1 MARGITETDVHT
13 AADELVAKGE
23 RPTVE
28 RIRAH
33 LGTGSPNTVTRW
45 LETWWNRLGTRL
57 QPARPNLEDAP
68 AVLVELAG
76 QWWELALKHAQEAA
90 RRELASSERALASE
104 RDALEASSR
113 LVAEELA
120 QMRAERDV
128 AIIGER
134 IATTQASE
142 LQHLV
147 DQLQL
152 QISELAEQRD
162 LERRRADRTET
173 ARQQLDVRLHEALE
187 TAKSEREDWTEYVR
201 SVENRALSDVDRA
214 RQEVKELH
222 AQLSKTSEHHR
233 LLENQLRQDIQVA
246 QSAAATATQSANIL
260 RGRCEALEGQLSGLR
275 NMPTPQEVAPKRPKK
290 VRSTA
295 ALGACAVTPRK
306 TRFTG

>member
-1 MARGITETDVHT
+1 MARGITESDVHT

-57 QPARPNLEDAP
+57 QRARPDLEGAP
-68 AVLVELAG
+68 VVLAELAG

-90 RRELASSERALASE
+90 HRELAEAEQVLAAQRAALEAKSRLVDDELTQMRSE
-104 RDALEASSR
+104 RDAALT
-113 LVAEELA
+113 
-120 QMRAERDV
+120 
-128 AIIGER
+128 GER

-173 ARQQLDVRLHEALE
+173 ARQQLDARLHDALE
-187 TAKSEREDWTEYVR
+187 TAKSERENWTEYVR

-214 RQEVKELH
+214 RQEAKELQ
-222 AQLSKTSEHHR
+222 AQQSKASEQHR
-233 LLENQLRQDIQVA
+233 ALEKQLRQEIQAA
-246 QSAAATATQSANIL
+246 QSAAATASQSADLL
-260 RGRCEALEGQLSGLR
+260 RGRCDALEGQLSGLR
-275 NMPTPQEVAPKRPKK
+275 DLPAQLEVAFKRSKEVRIAADVRPKRK
-290 VRSTA
+290 RS
-295 ALGACAVTPRK
+295 K
-306 TRFTG
+306 Q

>member
-57 QPARPNLEDAP
+57 QPARPDLEDAP
-68 AVLVELAG
+68 AVLAELAG

-90 RRELASSERALASE
+90 RQELASSEQALAAE
-104 RDALEASSR
+104 RDALAASSR
-113 LVAEELA
+113 LAAEELA

-128 AIIGER
+128 AITGER
-134 IATTQASE
+134 IATAQASE

-173 ARQQLDVRLHEALE
+173 ARQQLDVRLHDALE

-201 SVENRALSDVDRA
+201 SVENRALNDVDRA
-214 RQEVKELH
+214 RQEVKELQT
-222 AQLSKTSEHHR
+222 QLSKTSEEHR
-233 LLENQLRQDIQVA
+233 ALEKQLRQDIQAA
-246 QSAAATATQSANIL
+246 QSAAATASRSADIL
-260 RGRCEALEGQLSGLR
+260 CGKCDALEGQLSALQ
-275 NMPTPQEVAPKRPKK
+275 NLPAQLEVALKRSKRVPSPTTRKRPKQ
-290 VRSTA
+290 
-295 ALGACAVTPRK
+295 
-306 TRFTG
+306 

>member
-1 MARGITETDVHT
+1 MARGITESDVHT

-57 QPARPNLEDAP
+57 QPARPDLEDAP
-68 AVLVELAG
+68 AVLAELAG

-104 RDALEASSR
+104 RDVLEASSR
-113 LVAEELA
+113 LAAEELA

-128 AIIGER
+128 AITGER

-214 RQEVKELH
+214 RQEVKEL
-222 AQLSKTSEHHR
+222 QVQQSKASEQHR
-233 LLENQLRQDIQVA
+233 ALEKQLRQDIQAA
-246 QSAAATATQSANIL
+246 QSAAATASQSADIL
-260 RGRCEALEGQLSGLR
+260 RGKCDALEGQLSGLR
-275 NMPTPQEVAPKRPKK
+275 NLPAQLEVALKRSKEVRPPAARRRPKQ
-290 VRSTA
+290 
-295 ALGACAVTPRK
+295 
-306 TRFTG
+306 

>member
-1 MARGITETDVHT
+1 MALTDVHT

-45 LETWWNRLGTRL
+45 LETWWNRLG
-57 QPARPNLEDAP
+57 ARAP

-90 RRELASSERALASE
+90 RRELASSERALAAE

-113 LVAEELA
+113 LAAEELA

-128 AIIGER
+128 AITGER

-173 ARQQLDVRLHEALE
+173 ARQQLDVRLHEARE
-187 TAKSEREDWTEYVR
+187 TAKSEREDWTE
-201 SVENRALSDVDRA
+201 
-214 RQEVKELH
+214 
-222 AQLSKTSEHHR
+222 
-233 LLENQLRQDIQVA
+233 
-246 QSAAATATQSANIL
+246 
-260 RGRCEALEGQLSGLR
+260 
-275 NMPTPQEVAPKRPKK
+275 
-290 VRSTA
+290 
-295 ALGACAVTPRK
+295 
-306 TRFTG
+306 

>member
-28 RIRAH
+28 RIRSH

-57 QPARPNLEDAP
+57 QPVRPDLEDAP
-68 AVLVELAG
+68 AMLVELAG

-90 RRELASSERALASE
+90 RRELASSERALAAE

-113 LVAEELA
+113 LAAEELA

-128 AIIGER
+128 AITGER

-173 ARQQLDVRLHEALE
+173 ARQQLDVRLHEARE

-214 RQEVKELH
+214 RQEVKEL
-222 AQLSKTSEHHR
+222 QVQQSKASEQHR
-233 LLENQLRQDIQVA
+233 ALEKQLRQDIQAA
-246 QSAAATATQSANIL
+246 QSAAATASQSADIL
-260 RGRCEALEGQLSGLR
+260 RGKCDALEGQLSGLR
-275 NMPTPQEVAPKRPKK
+275 DLPAQLEVALKRSKEVRPPAARRRPKQ
-290 VRSTA
+290 
-295 ALGACAVTPRK
+295 
-306 TRFTG
+306 

>member
-28 RIRAH
+28 QIRAH

-57 QPARPNLEDAP
+57 QPVRPDLEDAP

-90 RRELASSERALASE
+90 RRELASSERALAAE

-113 LVAEELA
+113 LAAEELA

-128 AIIGER
+128 AITGER

-162 LERRRADRTET
+162 LERRRADRAET
-173 ARQQLDVRLHEALE
+173 ARQQLDVRLHEARE

-214 RQEVKELH
+214 RQEVKEL
-222 AQLSKTSEHHR
+222 QVQQSRTSEQHR
-233 LLENQLRQDIQVA
+233 ALEKQLRQDIQAA
-246 QSAAATATQSANIL
+246 QSAAATASQSADIL
-260 RGRCEALEGQLSGLR
+260 RGKCDALEGQLSGLR
-275 NMPTPQEVAPKRPKK
+275 DLPAQLEVALKRSKEVRPPAARRRPKQ
-290 VRSTA
+290 
-295 ALGACAVTPRK
+295 
-306 TRFTG
+306 

>member
-57 QPARPNLEDAP
+57 QPARPDLEDAP

-104 RDALEASSR
+104 RDVLEASSR
-113 LVAEELA
+113 LAAEELA

-128 AIIGER
+128 AITGER

-214 RQEVKELH
+214 RQEVKEL
-222 AQLSKTSEHHR
+222 QVQQSKASEQHR
-233 LLENQLRQDIQVA
+233 ALEKQLRQDIQAA
-246 QSAAATATQSANIL
+246 QSAAATASQSADIQ
-260 RGRCEALEGQLSGLR
+260 RGKCDALEGQLSELR
-275 NMPTPQEVAPKRPKK
+275 NLPAQLEVALKRSKEVRPPGARRRPKQ
-290 VRSTA
+290 
-295 ALGACAVTPRK
+295 
-306 TRFTG
+306 

>member
-68 AVLVELAG
+68 AVLAELAG

-113 LVAEELA
+113 LLAEELA

-128 AIIGER
+128 AFTGER

-162 LERRRADRTET
+162 LERRRADRIET

-214 RQEVKELH
+214 RQEVKEL
-222 AQLSKTSEHHR
+222 QVQQSKASEQHR
-233 LLENQLRQDIQVA
+233 ALEKQLRQDIQAA
-246 QSAAATATQSANIL
+246 QSAAATASQSADIL
-260 RGRCEALEGQLSGLR
+260 RGKCDALEGQLSGLR
-275 NMPTPQEVAPKRPKK
+275 NLPAQLEVALKRSKE
-290 VRSTA
+290 VRPPA
-295 ALGACAVTPRK
+295 ARRRQK
-306 TRFTG
+306 Q

>member
-1 MARGITETDVHT
+1 MARGITESDVHT

-57 QPARPNLEDAP
+57 QPARPDLEDAP
-68 AVLVELAG
+68 AVLAELAG
-76 QWWELALKHAQEAA
+76 QWWELALKHAQEVA
-90 RRELASSERALASE
+90 RRELASSEQALAAE
-104 RDALEASSR
+104 REALEASSR
-113 LVAEELA
+113 LATEELTR
-120 QMRAERDV
+120 MRAERDV
-128 AIIGER
+128 AITGEK

-173 ARQQLDVRLHEALE
+173 ARQQLDARLHDALE

-214 RQEVKELH
+214 RQEVKELQ
-222 AQLSKTSEHHR
+222 AQQSKASEQHR
-233 LLENQLRQDIQVA
+233 ALEKQLRQEIQAA
-246 QSAAATATQSANIL
+246 QSAAATASQSADIL
-260 RGRCEALEGQLSGLR
+260 RGRCDALEGQLSGLR
-275 NMPTPQEVAPKRPKK
+275 DLLAQLEVALKRSKEVRVATDARPKRK
-290 VRSTA
+290 RS
-295 ALGACAVTPRK
+295 K
-306 TRFTG
+306 Q

>member
-1 MARGITETDVHT
+1 MARGITESDVHS
-13 AADELVAKGE
+13 AADELVGKGE

-57 QPARPNLEDAP
+57 QPARPDLEDAP

-90 RRELASSERALASE
+90 RRELASSERALAAE

-113 LVAEELA
+113 LAAEELA

-128 AIIGER
+128 AITGER

-173 ARQQLDVRLHEALE
+173 ARQQLDVRLHEARE
-187 TAKSEREDWTEYVR
+187 TAKSEREDWTE
-201 SVENRALSDVDRA
+201 
-214 RQEVKELH
+214 
-222 AQLSKTSEHHR
+222 
-233 LLENQLRQDIQVA
+233 
-246 QSAAATATQSANIL
+246 
-260 RGRCEALEGQLSGLR
+260 
-275 NMPTPQEVAPKRPKK
+275 
-290 VRSTA
+290 
-295 ALGACAVTPRK
+295 
-306 TRFTG
+306 

>member
-1 MARGITETDVHT
+1 MARGITKTDVHT

-45 LETWWNRLGTRL
+45 LETWWNRLATRL
-57 QPARPNLEDAP
+57 QPARPDVEDAP
-68 AVLVELAG
+68 AVLAELAG

-90 RRELASSERALASE
+90 RRELASSEHALTAE
-104 RDALEASSR
+104 REALEASSR
-113 LVAEELA
+113 LAAEELA
-120 QMRAERDV
+120 QMRAERDA
-128 AIIGER
+128 AITGER

-173 ARQQLDVRLHEALE
+173 ARQQLDTRLNEALE

-214 RQEVKELH
+214 RQEMKDLQV
-222 AQLSKTSEHHR
+222 QQSKASEQHR
-233 LLENQLRQDIQVA
+233 ALEKQLRQDIQVA
-246 QSAAATATQSANIL
+246 QSAAATASQSANIL
-260 RGRCEALEGQLSGLR
+260 RGRCDALEGQLSGLR
-275 NMPTPQEVAPKRPKK
+275 DLPTQLEVALKRSKGVRIAADVRPKRK
-290 VRSTA
+290 RS
-295 ALGACAVTPRK
+295 K
-306 TRFTG
+306 Q

>member
-68 AVLVELAG
+68 AVLAELAG

-128 AIIGER
+128 AFTGER

-162 LERRRADRTET
+162 LERRRADRIET

-187 TAKSEREDWTEYVR
+187 TAKSEREDWAEYVR

-214 RQEVKELH
+214 RQEVKEL
-222 AQLSKTSEHHR
+222 QVQQSKASEQHR
-233 LLENQLRQDIQVA
+233 ALEKQLRQDIQAA
-246 QSAAATATQSANIL
+246 QSVAATASQSADIL
-260 RGRCEALEGQLSGLR
+260 RGKCDALEGQLSGLR
-275 NMPTPQEVAPKRPKK
+275 NLPAQLEVALKRSKE
-290 VRSTA
+290 VRPPA
-295 ALGACAVTPRK
+295 ARRRQK
-306 TRFTG
+306 Q

>member
-57 QPARPNLEDAP
+57 QPARPDLEDAP

-76 QWWELALKHAQEAA
+76 QWWELALKHAKETA

-128 AIIGER
+128 AITGER

-173 ARQQLDVRLHEALE
+173 AKQQLDVRLHEALE

-214 RQEVKELH
+214 RQEVKEL
-222 AQLSKTSEHHR
+222 QVQQSKASEQHR
-233 LLENQLRQDIQVA
+233 ALEKQLRQDIQAA
-246 QSAAATATQSANIL
+246 QSAAATASQSADIL
-260 RGRCEALEGQLSGLR
+260 RGKCDALEGQLSGLR
-275 NMPTPQEVAPKRPKK
+275 NLPAQLEVALKRSKE
-290 VRSTA
+290 VRPPA
-295 ALGACAVTPRK
+295 ARRRSK
-306 TRFTG
+306 Q

>member
-57 QPARPNLEDAP
+57 QPARPDLEDAP

-76 QWWELALKHAQEAA
+76 QWWELALKHAQETA

-128 AIIGER
+128 AITGER

-173 ARQQLDVRLHEALE
+173 AKQQLDVRLHEALE

-214 RQEVKELH
+214 RQEVKEL
-222 AQLSKTSEHHR
+222 QVQQSKASEQHR
-233 LLENQLRQDIQVA
+233 ALEKQLRQDIQAA
-246 QSAAATATQSANIL
+246 QSAAATASQSADIL
-260 RGRCEALEGQLSGLR
+260 RGKCDALEGQLSGLR
-275 NMPTPQEVAPKRPKK
+275 NLPAQLEVALKRSKE
-290 VRSTA
+290 VRPPA
-295 ALGACAVTPRK
+295 ARRRSK
-306 TRFTG
+306 Q

>member
-57 QPARPNLEDAP
+57 QPVRPDLEDAP

-90 RRELASSERALASE
+90 RRELASSERALATE

-113 LVAEELA
+113 LAAEELA

-128 AIIGER
+128 AITGER

-173 ARQQLDVRLHEALE
+173 ARQQLDVRLHEARE

-214 RQEVKELH
+214 RQEVKEL
-222 AQLSKTSEHHR
+222 QVQQSKASEQHR
-233 LLENQLRQDIQVA
+233 ALEKQLRQDIQAA
-246 QSAAATATQSANIL
+246 QSAAATASQSADIL
-260 RGRCEALEGQLSGLR
+260 RGKCDALEGQLSGLR
-275 NMPTPQEVAPKRPKK
+275 DLPAQLEVALKRSKEVRPPAARRRPKQ
-290 VRSTA
+290 
-295 ALGACAVTPRK
+295 
-306 TRFTG
+306 

>member
-45 LETWWNRLGTRL
+45 LETWWNGLGTRL
-57 QPARPNLEDAP
+57 QPARPDLEDAP
-68 AVLVELAG
+68 AVLAELAG

-104 RDALEASSR
+104 RDALEVSSR
-113 LVAEELA
+113 LAAEELA

-128 AIIGER
+128 AITGER

-214 RQEVKELH
+214 RQEVKEL
-222 AQLSKTSEHHR
+222 QVQQSKASEQHR
-233 LLENQLRQDIQVA
+233 ALEKQLRQDIQAA
-246 QSAAATATQSANIL
+246 QSAAATASQSADIL
-260 RGRCEALEGQLSGLR
+260 RGKCDALEGQLSGLR
-275 NMPTPQEVAPKRPKK
+275 NLPAQLEVALKRSKEVRPPAARRRPKQ
-290 VRSTA
+290 
-295 ALGACAVTPRK
+295 
-306 TRFTG
+306 

>member
-1 MARGITETDVHT
+1 MARGITESDVHT

-57 QPARPNLEDAP
+57 QPARPYLEDAP
-68 AVLVELAG
+68 AVLAELAG

-90 RRELASSERALASE
+90 RRELASSEQALAVE
-104 RDALEASSR
+104 REALEASSR
-113 LVAEELA
+113 LATEELT

-128 AIIGER
+128 AITGEK

-173 ARQQLDVRLHEALE
+173 ARQQLDARLHDALE

-214 RQEVKELH
+214 RQEVKELQ
-222 AQLSKTSEHHR
+222 AQQSKASEQHR
-233 LLENQLRQDIQVA
+233 ALEKQLRQEIQAA
-246 QSAAATATQSANIL
+246 QSAAATASQSADIL
-260 RGRCEALEGQLSGLR
+260 RGRCDALEGQLSGLR
-275 NMPTPQEVAPKRPKK
+275 DLPAQLEVALKRSKEVRVATDARPKRK
-290 VRSTA
+290 RS
-295 ALGACAVTPRK
+295 K
-306 TRFTG
+306 Q

>member
-1 MARGITETDVHT
+1 MARGITESDVHT

-57 QPARPNLEDAP
+57 QRARPDLEGAP
-68 AVLVELAG
+68 VVLAELAG

-90 RRELASSERALASE
+90 HRELAEAEQVLAAQ
-104 RDALEASSR
+104 RDALEAKSR
-113 LVAEELA
+113 VVDDELT
-120 QMRAERDV
+120 QMRSERD
-128 AIIGER
+128 AALTGER

-173 ARQQLDVRLHEALE
+173 ARQQLDARLHDAVE

-214 RQEVKELH
+214 RQEAKELQ
-222 AQLSKTSEHHR
+222 AQLSKASEQHR
-233 LLENQLRQDIQVA
+233 ALEKQLRQEIQVA
-246 QSAAATATQSANIL
+246 QSAAATASQSADLL
-260 RGRCEALEGQLSGLR
+260 RGRCDALEGQLSGLR
-275 NMPTPQEVAPKRPKK
+275 DLPAQLEVALKRSKEVRVAANVRPKRKPPKQ
-290 VRSTA
+290 
-295 ALGACAVTPRK
+295 
-306 TRFTG
+306 

>member
-68 AVLVELAG
+68 AVLAELAG

-128 AIIGER
+128 AFTGER

-162 LERRRADRTET
+162 LERRRADRIET
-173 ARQQLDVRLHEALE
+173 ARQQLDARLHEALE

-214 RQEVKELH
+214 RQEVKEL
-222 AQLSKTSEHHR
+222 QVQQSKASEQHR
-233 LLENQLRQDIQVA
+233 ALEKQLRQDIQAA
-246 QSAAATATQSANIL
+246 QSAAATASQSADIL
-260 RGRCEALEGQLSGLR
+260 RGKCDALEGQLSGLR
-275 NMPTPQEVAPKRPKK
+275 NLPAQLEVALKRSNE
-290 VRSTA
+290 VRPPA
-295 ALGACAVTPRK
+295 ARRRQK
-306 TRFTG
+306 Q